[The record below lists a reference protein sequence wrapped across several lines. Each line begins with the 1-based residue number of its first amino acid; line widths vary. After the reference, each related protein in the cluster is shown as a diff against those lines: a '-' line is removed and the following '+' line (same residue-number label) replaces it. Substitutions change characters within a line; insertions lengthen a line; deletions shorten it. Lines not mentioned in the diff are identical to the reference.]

1 MKMQRRKST
10 RNMFC
15 LLGFIY
21 SLHFLKDQS
30 KLWEFDWILDSFKV
44 HALKNQFFLRSL
56 FVSWFSLAMKMDTLF
71 VKLAGCDSILTEDE
85 HF

>member
-44 HALKNQFFLRSL
+44 HALKNHFFKI
-56 FVSWFSLAMKMDTLF
+56 FVRFLVFS
-71 VKLAGCDSILTEDE
+71 GNEDG
-85 HF
+85 HFIC

>member
-1 MKMQRRKST
+1 MKMQRRKGT

-21 SLHFLKDQS
+21 SLHFLKDQII
-30 KLWEFDWILDSFKV
+30 LWEFDWMFGYFFSSCM
-44 HALKNQFFLRSL
+44 HLKISSLRSL

-71 VKLAGCDSILTEDE
+71 VKLAGCDSI
-85 HF
+85 